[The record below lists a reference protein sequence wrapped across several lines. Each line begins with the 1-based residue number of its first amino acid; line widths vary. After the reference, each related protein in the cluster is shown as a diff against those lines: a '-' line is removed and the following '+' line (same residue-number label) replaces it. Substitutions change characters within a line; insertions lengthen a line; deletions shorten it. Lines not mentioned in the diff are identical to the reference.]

1 MKAATSLSAAAEINL
16 LHEQAKQNARI
27 SREALDAALA
37 AAWRAG
43 HLLLAERARVR
54 RKMGR
59 GAWLNWLEA
68 NFHGGPRTAQRYMKL
83 AKTVADLAFVHGL
96 SLRQAYARLGI
107 ATEPKR
113 REGGEFRLR
122 LPAPVVLANKLLR
135 ALRRQTAG
143 SPMNASPR
151 YGPDLRPLYEQ
162 LRTWFEAAPPPSKSL
177 DFHGP
182 HASTNGP

>member
-1 MKAATSLSAAAEINL
+1 MKAAISLSAAEEINL
-16 LHEQAKQNARI
+16 LHEQARQNCRV

-43 HLLLAERARVR
+43 HLLLAEKARVR

-59 GAWLNWLEA
+59 GVWLDWVEV
-68 NFHGGPRTAQRYMKL
+68 NFRGTPRTAQRYMKL

-122 LPAPVVLANKLLR
+122 LPAPVVLGNKLLR
-135 ALRRQTAG
+135 ALKRQAAV
-143 SPMNASPR
+143 SPADPVPR
-151 YGPDLRPLYEQ
+151 YRADLRPLYDQ
-162 LRTWFEAAPPPSKSL
+162 LRSWFEPARDPAKPL
-177 DFHGP
+177 DFSRP
-182 HASTNGP
+182 VVSTGQS

>member
-1 MKAATSLSAAAEINL
+1 MNAATTLSAAAEINL
-16 LHEQAKQNARI
+16 LHEQAKQNCKL

-43 HLLLAERARVR
+43 HLLQAEKARVR

-59 GAWLNWLEA
+59 GAWLHWLEA
-68 NFHGGPRTAQRYMKL
+68 NFRGTPRTAQRYMKL
-83 AKTVADLAFVHGL
+83 AKSVADLAFVRGL

-113 REGGEFRLR
+113 HDGGEFRLR

-135 ALRRQTAG
+135 AIKREARQAPQE
-143 SPMNASPR
+143 SKPC
-151 YGPDLRPLYEQ
+151 YGRDLRPLYEQ
-162 LRTWFEAAPPPSKSL
+162 LRTWFEPGPIAANAAN
-177 DFHGP
+177 F
-182 HASTNGP
+182 ASPQRSTEEP